1 MGAKKMRNARITF
14 SLMVPITIGAFALA
28 HLAEPSV
35 VIKIPET
42 LSTGDVM
49 DITALVTVAIGV
61 WMYNWFEEKPQK
73 ASIENL

>member
-1 MGAKKMRNARITF
+1 MSVKSTRNARIIF

-28 HLAEPSV
+28 DVAEPTVKMESPDALDISALIV
-35 VIKIPET
+35 VG
-42 LSTGDVM
+42 L
-49 DITALVTVAIGV
+49 GV